1 MKFSVAAV
9 VAAAAAVSANKNG
22 TAVTTEVVTA
32 YTTYCPGPTSIV
44 HGNKTYTVTE
54 ATTLTIT
61 DCPCTITK
69 PIITTSEVVCHDWYV
84 LTLDTP
90 ANKKNMPDANSLL
103 TAPSPPSPL
112 PVSLPSSPPATPP
125 LPLVVPPPSP
135 LPWLVSPVS
144 SLLFCKLYT
153 HDVSFFGQ

>member
-69 PIITTSEVVCHDWYV
+69 PIITTSEVVCHDCPKPTV
-84 LTLDTP
+84 
-90 ANKKNMPDANSLL
+90 
-103 TAPSPPSPL
+103 TA
-112 PVSLPSSPPATPP
+112 TG
-125 LPLVVPPPSP
+125 VPPVVTSSNPP
-135 LPWLVSPVS
+135 VATGGAAAVAPALAGVAGLVAA
-144 SLLFCKLYT
+144 LL
-153 HDVSFFGQ
+153 